1 MHNADGPAVT
11 FPAVQVHN
19 ISDILGGFVVA
30 IIFTTPFAIKA
41 IGLHSC
47 IRHLIDDAEPV
58 AEGADPK
65 PDVGTGARTVHTVP
79 AGTVQQRVAPV
90 GVHHGGVN
98 GGLGQA
104 GGVKME
110 QQPGP
115 GEHLALHM
123 AQAPAG
129 MQG

>member
-1 MHNADGPAVT
+1 M
-11 FPAVQVHN
+11 
-19 ISDILGGFVVA
+19 GGFLVA

-47 IRHLIDDAEPV
+47 IRHLIDDAEV
-58 AEGADPK
+58 QGADYR
-65 PDVGTGARTVHTVP
+65 PDVSAGARPAQTVLP
-79 AGTVQQRVAPV
+79 GTVQQRVVPV
-90 GVHHGGVN
+90 GAQHDGN

-104 GGVKME
+104 GGVKRE

-115 GEHLALHM
+115 GQHLALHT
-123 AQAPAG
+123 QAPSG